1 MDKRSRRP
9 GVDCR
14 GPDPHVAGRR
24 SIRAF
29 TRRALMNSAPLM
41 FGRACWL

>member
-1 MDKRSRRP
+1 MDKRSTRP

-14 GPDPHVAGRR
+14 GPDPHMAGRR

-29 TRRALMNSAPLM
+29 PRRALMNSAPLM